1 MPKTLTMRLDEETYQ
16 TFVRAAKAE
25 RRSLANL
32 VENAALQHPLQSSF
46 VDDTEMAEIA
56 SRPELVLDMP
66 ESAEAGSS
74 RPYRIY
80 PLLLSSSSLAAAGF
94 AEPGFDGHDLVRMD
108 SDRGS
113 LPAVLE

>member
-56 SRPELVLDMP
+56 SRPELVKRLR
-66 ESAEAGSS
+66 AGS
-74 RPYRIY
+74 RHARKRRGGFIT
-80 PLLLSSSSLAAAGF
+80 PL
-94 AEPGFDGHDLVRMD
+94 
-108 SDRGS
+108 
-113 LPAVLE
+113 